1 VKPLTPEQEV
11 WRSEKARQFLED
23 EMIKEALDAIRDKI
37 IQQWAD
43 TPIKD
48 TEMREKIWMMFN
60 IHKNFI
66 ERIREHIETGKLAS
80 LQLKQGKRF
89 GVF

>member
-1 VKPLTPEQEV
+1 MTSEQEI
-11 WRSEKARQFLED
+11 WRAEKARQFLED
-23 EMIKEALDAIRDKI
+23 EMIKAALDGIRDAI
-37 IQQWAD
+37 IEQWSN

-48 TEMREKIWMMFN
+48 TDMREKTWMMFN

-66 ERIREHIETGKLAS
+66 ERLREHIETGKLAS
-80 LQLKQGKRF
+80 LQMKQKKF